1 MPFELD
7 YSDSQKL
14 NAFLNDVERRLTNYI
29 PFWDKYATPLVQ
41 GEISE
46 VFLTEG
52 RGEWADLHPAY
63 AAAKEQSHPG
73 KTILRRDDHYI
84 NAATSTSHPGN
95 FYERTETEM
104 SYGIDGGYFD
114 SRFGYDYPGAHEL
127 GLGQLSQREV
137 FGKLTETGELESN
150 TSRLLETWHREEIA
164 ESQRQFF

>member
-1 MPFELD
+1 MPFQID
-7 YSDSQKL
+7 YSDSLKI

-52 RGEWADLHPAY
+52 RGEWDDLHPVY

-84 NAATSTSHPGN
+84 NAATSTLHPAN
-95 FYERTETEM
+95 IYETTETEM
-104 SYGIDGGYFD
+104 TYGIDGGWFD

-127 GLGQLSQREV
+127 GLGRLPQREV
-137 FGKLTETGELESN
+137 FGKLTETGELEAN
-150 TSRLLETWHREEIA
+150 TTRLLEKWHREEIA
-164 ESQRQFF
+164 EAERIFF